1 MTKIDKPANEP
12 EVAMAR
18 WDESHVSSK
27 WPLDIDNDTFV
38 GRGGHRHCVVG
49 AANAAFDVCETLA
62 LLRHMGLVCGVS
74 GCSHEAANAPGFP
87 PRCNH
92 HYATPEE
99 IAAMRDRIAELEQVA
114 IDQAE
119 KIASIWGSE

>member
-18 WDESHVSSK
+18 WDESHV
-27 WPLDIDNDTFV
+27 DIDNDTFV
-38 GRGGHRHCVVG
+38 GRGGHRHW
-49 AANAAFDVCETLA
+49 
-62 LLRHMGLVCGVS
+62 RHMGLVCGVS

-92 HYATPEE
+92 HSATPEE

-119 KIASIWGSE
+119 KIAAMRDRIAELEQVAIDQAEKIASVWGSE